1 MQIELLIFLSMIAVF
16 AIGCFKFKLPIGL
29 AMMLAAIT
37 GGLVGGYGIPIRHLV
52 EGTFG
57 YLDTILVIA
66 TAMIFM
72 KAIQMSGALNAIS
85 TLLIEKFHHRPLLLL
100 VFLTLVIMFPGMIT
114 GSTTASVI
122 TAGSLVAPV
131 LLAMGIPMV
140 ETAAIIAMAGL
151 LGMIAPPVN
160 VPVMIIGGGVDM
172 PYSGFGLPLAI
183 LTFPTAI
190 FSTIYLGRKYVMDFN
205 IESLKGDIDFESRK
219 VLGVK
224 IYTPIAVLILLM
236 VLVKALP
243 TVVPNLGLP
252 LIFLISALF
261 ALFTGKKIDFLKACR
276 EGISDA
282 MPVLAIL
289 MGVGMFIQIMT
300 LTGVRGYIVVSCLSL
315 PPVLLYVAIAI
326 TVPLF
331 GAISAY
337 GSASVLGVPFLLA
350 LISKDQILTASAL
363 SFIAALGD
371 MMPPTALAGLFA
383 AKVVGV
389 DNYTEV
395 LKKSIVPSIV
405 IVIYGLLFIIFSKH
419 LAGFLY

>member
-1 MQIELLIFLSMIAVF
+1 MQIQLVIFLAMIIVF
-16 AIGCFKFKLPIGL
+16 AVGCFKFKLPIGI
-29 AMMLAAIT
+29 AMMLSATVGA
-37 GGLVGGYGIPIRHLV
+37 LVGGYGIPVRHLV

-100 VFLTLVIMFPGMIT
+100 VFLTFVVMFPGMIT

-131 LLAMGIPMV
+131 LIAMGIPMV
-140 ETAAIIAMAGL
+140 ETATIIAMAGL

-190 FSTIYLGRKYVMDFN
+190 FSTIFIGRKFVHDFK
-205 IESLKGDIDFESRK
+205 IESLDGEIDFELRK
-219 VLGVK
+219 RLGFKVYIPIFVLLILMVGVK
-224 IYTPIAVLILLM
+224 LL
-236 VLVKALP
+236 P
-243 TVVPNLGLP
+243 GIIPNLGLP
-252 LIFLISALF
+252 LIFLISAAF
-261 ALFTGKKIDFLKACR
+261 AMFTGDKINIIQVCNDAIK
-276 EGISDA
+276 DA
-282 MPVLAIL
+282 MPVMAIL

-300 LTGVRGYIVVSCLSL
+300 LTGVRGYVVVNCLSL

-326 TVPLF
+326 TIPLF
-331 GAISAY
+331 GAVSAY

-350 LISKDQILTASAL
+350 LISKDQIMTASAL

-383 AKVVGV
+383 AKIVGV
-389 DNYTEV
+389 EKYTDV
-395 LKKSIVPSIV
+395 LKKSVVPAIV
-405 IVIYGLLFIIFSKH
+405 ILVYGLLFIVFSKQIS
-419 LAGFLY
+419 GFMY